1 MYLMG
6 GETGYC
12 ISKACVVFPTG
23 PRLSQRHEEAKSGR
37 PVLVLSPSLPRQPR
51 RGSHC
56 FPLRWPVCSPQ
67 PCSLGLVALPKLWA
81 CSPEKAPPLPWT
93 RWESHH
99 LPRGACAPKPSFV
112 CSSFLNQS
120 VNLHGLRIVLFIHVN
135 VNVDQVC
142 IYSNFYFIFSG
153 RWGGGVGNVP
163 LITPRAA
170 AGAGAPTARPP
181 RGAAPWGRP
190 RCHIPALSGIGTSQC
205 SSYDRLSGPACGVL
219 SLSCWVSFGKPL
231 AGPVRIQIQE
241 RTAFL
246 CWGHSRRRAACLS

>member
-1 MYLMG
+1 M
-6 GETGYC
+6 
-12 ISKACVVFPTG
+12 FPTG

-81 CSPEKAPPLPWT
+81 CSPEKAPTLPWT

-99 LPRGACAPKPSFV
+99 PPRGACAPKPSFV

-135 VNVDQVC
+135 VNVDRVC

-170 AGAGAPTARPP
+170 AGAGPRQPGPHEEQPP
-181 RGAAPWGRP
+181 GAAPD
-190 RCHIPALSGIGTSQC
+190 ATSQP
-205 SSYDRLSGPACGVL
+205 RLALEPASAPRMTDSRALPVESCPSAAGCL
-219 SLSCWVSFGKPL
+219 LGSLWLGL
-231 AGPVRIQIQE
+231 
-241 RTAFL
+241 
-246 CWGHSRRRAACLS
+246 